1 MLRDHG
7 PEVTIPQVKP
17 LYRLFA
23 RHDPIATAGREM
35 TGHTG
40 LTAGLE
46 AIGEAFGPAAS
57 MIFGQAKSPAR
68 HQGHPHSQH
77 SAGS

>member
-1 MLRDHG
+1 MLRAHG
-7 PEVTIPQVKP
+7 PDVTIPQVKP
-17 LYRLFA
+17 LHRLFA
-23 RHDPIATAGREM
+23 CHDPSTKAGLEM

-40 LTAGLE
+40 LTTRLGV
-46 AIGEAFGPAAS
+46 IGEAFGPAAS

>member
-1 MLRDHG
+1 MLRDNG

-17 LYRLFA
+17 LHGLFA
-23 RHDPIATAGREM
+23 CHDPSTKAGREM

-40 LTAGLE
+40 LTTGLGV
-46 AIGEAFGPAAS
+46 IGEAFGPAAS